1 MGKTPAFSVYFNF
14 KLAVGCWRL
23 EVGPDSYR
31 EDVHSIPGIKL
42 ITLLSLTLN
51 VLNVHPTFNFKP

>member
-1 MGKTPAFSVYFNF
+1 MEKTPAFSGDFNF
-14 KLAVGCWRL
+14 SLAVGGWML

-51 VLNVHPTFNFKP
+51 DLNP

>member
-1 MGKTPAFSVYFNF
+1 MGKTPAFSGNFNF
-14 KLAVGCWRL
+14 KLA
-23 EVGPDSYR
+23 VGPDSYR

-51 VLNVHPTFNFKP
+51 DLNP